1 MLWIWI
7 GLIITLTLI
16 ELLASN
22 LVTIW
27 YVGSA
32 IIALAL
38 SLFVDNYFIQF
49 LVFAIIGTI
58 LMLTLRDNTA
68 KLIREKTKEKLMNKQ
83 GIVVEEVRKNKPGK
97 VKINKRKYSATSNKK
112 INVGHFIKV
121 VEINGNQ
128 LKVIE
133 DNNEK

>member
-7 GLIITLTLI
+7 GLLISLSLI
-16 ELLASN
+16 EFLASN

-32 IIALAL
+32 IIALVL

>member
-7 GLIITLTLI
+7 GLLISLSLI
-16 ELLASN
+16 EFLASN

-27 YVGSA
+27 YVVSA
-32 IIALAL
+32 IIALVL

>member
-7 GLIITLTLI
+7 GLIISLLLI
-16 ELLASN
+16 ELLTNN

-32 IIALAL
+32 IIALVL
-38 SLFVDNYFIQF
+38 SLFVDNFFIQF

-58 LMLTLRDNTA
+58 LMFTLRDNVA
-68 KLIREKTKEKLMNKQ
+68 KLIREKIKEKLIDKQ
-83 GIVVEEVRKNKPGK
+83 GIVVEEIRKNKPGK
-97 VKINKRKYSATSNKK
+97 VKINKRKYVATSNKK
-112 INVGHFIKV
+112 INIGHFIKV
-121 VEINGNQ
+121 VEINGTK

-133 DNNEK
+133 DKNEK